1 MDKAPAWPL
10 REECVTIGVEAVYNA
25 RGAGKKAL
33 YHEKRRKQNELRV
46 CKERE
51 KTKKSKHTVDSVRR
65 TFFKRKSRTTE
76 IKKMQR
82 QVQKS
87 SALSYEAYSRICIGK
102 VGHSGDSVSV
112 SSEWTNATAS
122 TVPSIISMSGI
133 KQRLKD
139 MEEMAQKDLEQ
150 MKKREEI
157 ELEQL
162 REKAQKEQDVQS
174 LAGSAEVPLTLPV
187 SSSNSSS
194 SSDSVYTAKSD
205 FDSEDSKSREPGQMV
220 EEEPANGEPVVRS
233 ISDNDKEVMLNA
245 VGSDSKAVETKISES
260 HTIVKTSEAQAVSS
274 GEVKQKEHAST
285 VNETS
290 SPGKISGFE
299 FGECMTQMCT
309 LGGILPMIFS
319 GRKEEKYSFDDDN
332 EDLIMVLPKRDEQ
345 RKLEEFAAEWNAQPA
360 LAPEGRESSS
370 SVETNPVV
378 ESAVAL
384 NPTQILFALLQK
396 PDSSYE
402 TIKSKIEALPE
413 VVQIASQIDGRLPL
427 HVACDRK
434 FPKRLPEGRIPSSED
449 SNELTNSDIM
459 HIVDLLI
466 EDVTDRRELL
476 KVVAWKYL
484 EACGMP
490 DKAGDLPIHLLVRR
504 FLEWEDQWKLV
515 INIGKM
521 ENASEAAKLTTLYQ
535 TMSQCISIVLYPI
548 ASTRTLCRAKGSE
561 GVILPL
567 HAATMYGCSYDTLR
581 LMLEEYTEA
590 ASVPCDMSTL
600 TTPVHADDSFILPL
614 ELLEE
619 LRSKQE
625 FKSKNDSTVRS
636 DAVVDRSQVNNDIV
650 RRSDLLFAFYPN
662 VLPYRREWS
671 RLRRIETMIRSEATQ
686 PNVDGRAVRLSPA
699 VTFIWV
705 WLCTFVVPEGETD
718 IYTENVKLIVEG
730 LDVDALM
737 KLIDVDLR
745 NGKDLLKVATPPRAD
760 AIKASLQRAT
770 SKSNKNTSH
779 AQNNS
784 SGLPPLAGPS
794 ASNEMPVAV
803 ASAVVLAKRKT
814 TENKTVPISPQTD
827 LGRLCKAIFNVQ
839 EENIP
844 TSFIILPYKLQKG
857 PGGNVMLENAQDA
870 GLAVKFAECLLQ
882 LTEADCIFHVLQ
894 KKFKSLQLQR
904 QESEKDDLWYELEE
918 EVENTKSVFLSLYTH
933 SSSPNVGYMYLL
945 DDCSGM
951 PVIQATPD
959 INYPYPI
966 IVTNATVAVDR
977 VLPLMRMGMT
987 LMRGERAM
995 AVLARVVAGA
1005 ASVSISPLSWRKASQ
1020 DILSFSYTSTQE
1032 GKNMLHTT
1040 QNELEIL
1047 RDTLMEFSSAANS
1060 KKAPNSRNIEDGSEW
1075 ALEISFLKIMFEK
1088 FDCRRTFAGLKPQK
1102 ARNQTVVWTDP
1113 NGQEIF
1119 IPVAN
1124 ARSIKDVLVPKRE
1137 VMDDDISIL
1146 VDRYFTL
1153 NGTDHQDMS
1162 EISSQTSYFS
1172 SLGGDKA
1179 SKTAQNPPTETFG
1192 AACVPKVIRTPCSSP
1207 RNDSTVDDKSDV
1219 ESLMHSV
1226 SIATKSRDHSN
1237 RKRSNTRESKSISI
1251 LMDRKGRGTGS
1262 KVVVS
1267 MSDPSVDTGLSYQKA
1282 DQSVASSSVMPM
1294 SKFSFHG
1301 GSKDDDNETEQ
1312 ENDANSLDRALASS
1326 EDETQDGETA
1336 SLEFSALEGME
1347 YLNQR
1352 DDDLKTRNS
1361 NVNVTEDEKSTN
1373 KVGPQE
1379 SDASTNQRKDSLI
1392 SSSMSA
1398 SEDKELNYGLLSMPT
1413 DEKIADDSISAS
1425 ASASASVASLKI
1437 VRQKK
1442 EVLREKEAQIR
1453 DLQRAISDNSSCSSS
1468 SSMQPEAGTLKD
1480 GLIGYLVASSE
1491 PSSAEQ
1497 SNTITQ
1503 TTERPEEGIEAAS
1516 VSVLFRDLCIDAQ
1529 SNAEDLQLIAKR
1541 NNVNESALQIN
1552 IMSKIHELENNI
1564 SKRELEIE
1572 KLKLNLEQRRL
1583 TGSYTLAKITTD
1595 IDLMKGLSD
1604 VELSSSS
1611 DFNSRA
1617 VSTEGSTSTDDDSS
1631 SGNFS
1636 AWLTNEE
1643 HVHAQSV
1650 SSTLTGSSNSN
1661 EKMQNLY
1668 SESSGG
1674 SGAIGNSHETY
1685 DGDDD
1690 KSHYFSINHQG
1701 SGKSTSTASTGVQSI

>member
-1 MDKAPAWPL
+1 
-10 REECVTIGVEAVYNA
+10 
-25 RGAGKKAL
+25 
-33 YHEKRRKQNELRV
+33 
-46 CKERE
+46 
-51 KTKKSKHTVDSVRR
+51 
-65 TFFKRKSRTTE
+65 
-76 IKKMQR
+76 
-82 QVQKS
+82 
-87 SALSYEAYSRICIGK
+87 
-102 VGHSGDSVSV
+102 
-112 SSEWTNATAS
+112 
-122 TVPSIISMSGI
+122 
-133 KQRLKD
+133 
-139 MEEMAQKDLEQ
+139 
-150 MKKREEI
+150 
-157 ELEQL
+157 
-162 REKAQKEQDVQS
+162 
-174 LAGSAEVPLTLPV
+174 
-187 SSSNSSS
+187 
-194 SSDSVYTAKSD
+194 
-205 FDSEDSKSREPGQMV
+205 
-220 EEEPANGEPVVRS
+220 
-233 ISDNDKEVMLNA
+233 
-245 VGSDSKAVETKISES
+245 
-260 HTIVKTSEAQAVSS
+260 
-274 GEVKQKEHAST
+274 
-285 VNETS
+285 
-290 SPGKISGFE
+290 
-299 FGECMTQMCT
+299 
-309 LGGILPMIFS
+309 MIFS

-332 EDLIMVLPKRDEQ
+332 EDLSMVLPKRDEQ
-345 RKLEEFAAEWNAQPA
+345 RKLEEFAAEWNVQQA
-360 LAPEGRESSS
+360 LAPEGREISSL
-370 SVETNPVV
+370 VETDAVV
-378 ESAVAL
+378 EWAVAL

-396 PDSSYE
+396 PDSSHE
-402 TIKSKIEALPE
+402 TIKSKIDTLPE
-413 VVQIASQIDGRLPL
+413 VVRIASQIDGRVPL

-449 SNELTNSDIM
+449 SKELTNSDIM
-459 HIVDLLI
+459 RIVDLLI

-476 KVVAWKYL
+476 KLVAWKYL

-504 FLEWEDQWKLV
+504 FLEWEGQWKLV

-521 ENASEAAKLTTLYQ
+521 ENASDAAKLTTLYQ

-590 ASVPCDMSTL
+590 ASVPCDTSTL
-600 TTPVHADDSFILPL
+600 TIHADDSSILPL

-619 LRSKQE
+619 LRSKQD
-625 FKSKNDSTVRS
+625 FKSDNDSTVRS

-686 PNVDGRAVRLSPA
+686 PNVDSRAVRLSPA

-705 WLCTFVVPEGETD
+705 WICTFVVPEGETD

-730 LDVDALM
+730 LSVDALM

-770 SKSNKNTSH
+770 SKSNTNTSH

-794 ASNEMPVAV
+794 ASNVMPVAV
-803 ASAVVLAKRKT
+803 ASAVVLAKSKT
-814 TENKTVPISPQTD
+814 TEKKTVPISPQTD

-894 KKFKSLQLQR
+894 KKFKSLQIQR

-959 INYPYPI
+959 INDPYPI
-966 IVTNATVAVDR
+966 VVTNATVTVDR

-1060 KKAPNSRNIEDGSEW
+1060 KKAPKSRNIEDGSEW

-1088 FDCRRTFAGLKPQK
+1088 FDGRRTFAGLKPQK

-1124 ARSIKDVLVPKRE
+1124 TRSIKDVLVPKRE

-1179 SKTAQNPPTETFG
+1179 SKTAQNSPTETFG

-1226 SIATKSRDHSN
+1226 SIATKSRDHTN

-1251 LMDRKGRGTGS
+1251 MMGRKGRGTDS

-1267 MSDPSVDTGLSYQKA
+1267 MSDPSVVTGSSYQKA

-1294 SKFSFHG
+1294 SKFSFLG

-1312 ENDANSLDRALASS
+1312 KDDANSLDRALASS

-1352 DDDLKTRNS
+1352 DDDFLKTRSS
-1361 NVNVTEDEKSTN
+1361 NVNVTEDEKSTESN
-1373 KVGPQE
+1373 TVGSQE
-1379 SDASTNQRKDSLI
+1379 SDTSTNQRKDSLI

-1413 DEKIADDSISAS
+1413 DEKIADDSIS

-1491 PSSAEQ
+1491 PSSVEQ
-1497 SNTITQ
+1497 SNTTTQ
-1503 TTERPEEGIEAAS
+1503 TTERPEKEEEEGIEAAP
-1516 VSVLFRDLCIDAQ
+1516 VSVLFRDLSIDAQ

-1541 NNVNESALQIN
+1541 NNDNESALQIN

-1611 DFNSRA
+1611 DFNSTA

-1636 AWLTNEE
+1636 A
-1643 HVHAQSV
+1643 
-1650 SSTLTGSSNSN
+1650 
-1661 EKMQNLY
+1661 
-1668 SESSGG
+1668 
-1674 SGAIGNSHETY
+1674 
-1685 DGDDD
+1685 
-1690 KSHYFSINHQG
+1690 
-1701 SGKSTSTASTGVQSI
+1701 